1 VSLLLCES
9 LSGTFPLPLKVEKL
23 FSGGAIVEMW
33 VVAIFE
39 NLFCGRLADLDN
51 SDELVSVWLAITST
65 EECDVVQ
72 LSANFFRVKCFSLEA
87 GRCGFAK
94 SGGLLADEDRWFD

>member
-1 VSLLLCES
+1 LA
-9 LSGTFPLPLKVEKL
+9 FPLKVEKDL
-23 FSGGAIVEMW
+23 SGGGIVEVW
-33 VVAIFE
+33 VVPVFE
-39 NLFCGRLADLDN
+39 NRFCGRPADLDN
-51 SDELVSVWLAITST
+51 SDELVSVWPAMTSS
-65 EECDVVQ
+65 EECGVVQ